1 MKQITPKSKSGFT
14 LIELLVVI
22 AIIAILAAILFPVF
36 QKVRENAR
44 RASCQSNMK
53 QLSIAFVQY
62 AQDAEEK
69 YPSTVAAPNYHNGEG
84 WAGTIY
90 QYTKS
95 TGVYTCPDDSTKGTS
110 PSTAVSY
117 GYNAGFAN
125 NTGGI
130 ALAQLQ
136 SSAKTILLYEA
147 TGATVDVANE
157 LSFDKDHQVSPS
169 GDGACGQG
177 YGSAQYATGVFPL
190 LNTPVGGSV
199 PGKPPFFATQ
209 TGRHTDGA
217 NYAFADSHVKWL
229 RPAQIS
235 PGQHNPTVGDA
246 GTTVVTTPICAGTNG
261 GNFNSNITAANTG
274 NGTFVGTFSYD

>member
-1 MKQITPKSKSGFT
+1 MKRTRAGFT

-69 YPSTVAAPNYHNGEG
+69 YPSTLASAAYNNGMG
-84 WAGTIY
+84 WAGTTY

-110 PSTAVSY
+110 PQTAVSY

-130 ALAQLQ
+130 ALAQLE
-136 SSAKTILLYEA
+136 SSAKTVLLYEA

-157 LSFDKDHQVSPS
+157 LSLPQGNMTSPS

-177 YGSAQYATGVFPL
+177 YNGQQYATGIFPN
-190 LNTPVGGSV
+190 LNTPAGAFVSAGA
-199 PGKPPFFATQ
+199 PPHFATQ

-229 RPAQIS
+229 RPAQVS
-235 PGQHNPTVGDA
+235 PGQHNPTANDA
-246 GTTVVTTPICAGTNG
+246 GTTAFTTPDCAAHPNG
-261 GNFNSNITAANTG
+261 GNFNSNIIAANTG
-274 NGTFVGTFSYD
+274 NGTFVGTFSYE

>member
-1 MKQITPKSKSGFT
+1 MKRTRAGFT

-69 YPSTVAAPNYHNGEG
+69 YPATLASAAYHNGEG

-110 PSTAVSY
+110 PATAVSY
-117 GYNAGFAN
+117 GYNGGFAN

-147 TGATVDVANE
+147 TGVTVDVANE
-157 LSFDKDHQVSPS
+157 LSFDKDNQYSPS
-169 GDGACGQG
+169 GDGACGEG
-177 YGSAQYATGVFPL
+177 YHNAQYATGVFPL
-190 LNTPVGGSV
+190 LTTPSGATAGGNN
-199 PGKPPFFATQ
+199 PPFFATQ

-229 RPAQIS
+229 RPAQVS
-235 PGQHNPTVGDA
+235 PGQHNPTANDA
-246 GTTVVTTPICAGTNG
+246 GTAVATVPVCTGTNG
-261 GNFNSNITAANTG
+261 GNFNSNNIVAANTG